1 MDPTEASEEY
11 ENIYLAPDVEMSDEF
26 FDLAYEYFCNLETPV
41 MAQRIEENSLQD
53 GITPFIEAS
62 KSLSHWRYIETCLN
76 NFRAILL
83 ECMGSSDVISTN
95 LLTLSQ
101 TIAAYKSIEEQ
112 MYLIYLNLFKIHSE
126 VFSDDALY
134 KQVVQEAEKQAEVAT
149 EEMRE
154 WLLEVQ
160 RQHPPEFQQ
169 LSLDLM
175 TA

>member
-1 MDPTEASEEY
+1 MDSFEAGEDY
-11 ENIYLAPDVEMSDEF
+11 QNIYLPPDVYMNEELL
-26 FDLAYEYFCNLETPV
+26 DLAYEYFSNLETSV
-41 MAQRIEENSLQD
+41 MAQRIDENSLQD

-83 ECMGSSDVISTN
+83 ECMGSSEVISSN

-134 KQVVQEAEKQAEVAT
+134 SQVIQEAEKQAEVAKD
-149 EEMRE
+149 ELNE
-154 WLLEVQ
+154 WLREVQ

-169 LSLDLM
+169 LSLSL
-175 TA
+175 